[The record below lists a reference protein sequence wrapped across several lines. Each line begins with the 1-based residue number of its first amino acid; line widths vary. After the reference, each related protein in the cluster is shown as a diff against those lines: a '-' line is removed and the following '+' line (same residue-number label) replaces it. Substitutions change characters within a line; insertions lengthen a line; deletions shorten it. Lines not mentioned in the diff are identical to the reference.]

1 MIKRPVPDRILLLF
15 LITLPFFSID
25 GPASP
30 PGSRKTSYTREYVRN
45 LPSVPSNAASTPSAA
60 RGRLNK
66 RRDVSPTNRIN
77 TSTYD
82 HSSYSSQSSEKS
94 ETGGINFG
102 PSFTLL
108 NATPKTGRRA
118 SEIAEDNNTQ

>member
-1 MIKRPVPDRILLLF
+1 MPY
-15 LITLPFFSID
+15 FSID

-66 RRDVSPTNRIN
+66 RRDVSPTQNRIN
-77 TSTYD
+77 NTSSSTYD